1 MKKDLLL
8 IIDMQNVYAA
18 GGAWCCPG
26 AEAAAGNIHELISS
40 SGQDLDVI
48 FTGFIAGSNPKGTWK
63 DYNREYADINNDDH
77 ANAMMDVFREDLK
90 KYPLYTKS
98 VYSSLDIPEVREAVK
113 KADRVLVAGYYYNG
127 RNKPSFYGAVYEH
140 LDDDLSCEGT
150 IGLREVSE
158 VVFSDEGHAIQWA
171 MSQK

>member
-63 DYNREYADINNDDH
+63 DYNREYADINNNDH

-113 KADRVLVAGYYYNG
+113 KADRVLVAGVVAECCVL
-127 RNKPSFYGAVYEH
+127 STVMALIDAGAYVVYLKDCVAGQSKETEAAVETVI
-140 LDDDLSCEGT
+140 S
-150 IGLREVSE
+150 GLEPL
-158 VVFSDEGHAIQWA
+158 QT
-171 MSQK
+171 